1 MIGRKTATLTGSLLV
16 VKGAASPNAAVEND
30 GGRATI
36 QSLRARPMRAPYAQ
50 KNDGYSHLS
59 LRMNSVRHLRLRL
72 AAAHLGYSGN
82 ALVIAALDH
91 YLDHV
96 LPSLLEGNCGCLEK
110 GRGQN
115 QGCAAAALANLPA
128 DLVS

>member
-1 MIGRKTATLTGSLLV
+1 MIGRRTAALTGSLLV
-16 VKGAASPNAAVEND
+16 VKGAASPSRAVAND
-30 GGRATI
+30 GGGATI
-36 QSLRARPMRAPYAQ
+36 RSMRAHTVRPPHTQ
-50 KNDGYSHLS
+50 RKDGHSHLS

-110 GRGQN
+110 GVGQN
-115 QGCAAAALANLPA
+115 QGCAAAALANLPP